1 MEDVATPT
9 YSMKNCLQRALI
21 GNHSNCIVWPLEA
34 ILKETV
40 ILKRRNL
47 ITIALSRAPNVMP
60 YCSTYYTI
68 PNVWVRFWVLAVI
81 LEKNKISA

>member
-21 GNHSNCIVWPLEA
+21 GNHSNCIVRPLEA

-47 ITIALSRAPNVMP
+47 ITIALSRAPNVML
-60 YCSTYYTI
+60 YCSPTPYPERTLFCY
-68 PNVWVRFWVLAVI
+68 PEYFS
-81 LEKNKISA
+81 KIS